1 MYEGASYPRNKN
13 VPEIKRK
20 LEKQDKGM
28 DKKLI
33 SIIVPVYNI
42 EEYLPRCIESILNQT
57 YTNLELILV
66 NDGST
71 DKSGSICEKYATK
84 DKRVRV
90 IHKKNGGSSS
100 ARNAGIREAKGEYL
114 GFVDS
119 DDYIENT
126 MYEKMVEAIDAV
138 GANIVQVARDEID
151 EKGNLMQDICK
162 MPDERIT
169 YTAEEFLKE
178 LLLHIGDCSFCTK
191 LLKRDLFF
199 EEQFPE
205 GVLNEDFHLIVKLLC
220 KKENVVSLPYCGYHV
235 FYRIGSNTRKK
246 DKNDFSRVY
255 ADNVDNA
262 DMVLELVNKHFPL
275 LTKIALRFGLY
286 QRMDYLLHIPIAMMT
301 KENVQ
306 YRNICKYVRK
316 HWMDTIVSKY
326 LTQKDKLYLTL
337 FAVMPKGIRK
347 IHAFM
352 KRL

>member
-1 MYEGASYPRNKN
+1 
-13 VPEIKRK
+13 
-20 LEKQDKGM
+20 M

-71 DKSGSICEKYATK
+71 DNSGRICDEYATK
-84 DKRVRV
+84 DQRVFV

-100 ARNAGIREAKGEYL
+100 ARNAGIKEAKGEYL

-126 MYEKMVEAIDAV
+126 MYEKMVNAV
-138 GANIVQVARDEID
+138 KDTGANIIQVARDEID
-151 EKGNLMQDICK
+151 ENGNLMQDVCK
-162 MPDERIT
+162 MPDEIVE
-169 YTAEEFLKE
+169 YNAEEFLKE

-199 EEQFPE
+199 DEQFPE
-205 GVLNEDFHLIVKLLC
+205 GVLNEDFHLLVKMLC
-220 KKENVVSLPYCGYHV
+220 RGEGVVSLPYCGYHV

-262 DMVLELVNKHFPL
+262 DMVYELVCKNYPF

-286 QRMDYLLHIPIAMMT
+286 QRMDYLLHIPIVLMT

-306 YRNICKYVRK
+306 YKNICKFVRK
-316 HWMDTIVSKY
+316 HWTDTLFLKY
-326 LTQKDKLYLTL
+326 LTKKDKLYLTL

-347 IHAFM
+347 IHAFL